1 MNKDGRRVG
10 LVHQLQ
16 LDKKTV
22 PTAKAG
28 QEVACSVQGVTIG
41 RHIFEEEVFY
51 TFPPSHEAKQILAK
65 FLHKL
70 SSEEQEILN
79 KIVEIQRRKD
89 AAYAY

>member
-1 MNKDGRRVG
+1 MNKDGKRIG
-10 LVHQLQ
+10 QVHQLQ

-22 PTAKAG
+22 PTAKTG

-41 RHIFEEEVFY
+41 RHIFEDEVFY
-51 TFPPSHEAKQILAK
+51 TFPPSHEAKKLVAK

-70 SSEEQEILN
+70 SSEEQETLN
-79 KIVEIQRRKD
+79 KIIEIQRSKD